1 MISFLTGS
9 LGIIYFIAALVCLFI
24 FTVSIIT
31 LLPIRLE
38 KDKIIRLIYVA
49 TFSSVL
55 FYLFLY
61 PLSKEK
67 SIIEK
72 YIYNAIYCNLEIIYT
87 YPSDPSDKLDAEIF
101 SKFKELEV
109 YHRKLNCPSKS
120 PLISLE
126 TRITNTDGVVLTST
140 IFLFILSI
148 IAVFLTR
155 KYSVCLYYFT
165 EKVIKKLFN
174 KI

>member
-1 MISFLTGS
+1 MGS

-31 LLPIRLE
+31 SLPIRLE

-67 SIIEK
+67 SILEK
-72 YIYNAIYCNLEIIYT
+72 YIYNAIYCNFEIIYT
-87 YPSDPSDKLDAEIF
+87 YPSDKLDAEIF

-126 TRITNTDGVVLTST
+126 TRITDTRGVVLVST

-148 IAVFLTR
+148 IAVFFTR

-165 EKVIKKLFN
+165 EKIIKKLFK

>member
-1 MISFLTGS
+1 MISFFAGF
-9 LGIIYFIAALVCLFI
+9 LGIFYSIAVLICLFV
-24 FTVSIIT
+24 FTVLIIT
-31 LLPIRLE
+31 SLPTRLE
-38 KDKIIRLIYVA
+38 KDKIIRLIYV
-49 TFSSVL
+49 TVCSLVL

-67 SIIEK
+67 SIVEK
-72 YIYNAIYCNLEIIYT
+72 YIYNATYCNLEIIYT
-87 YPSDPSDKLDAEIF
+87 YPDDEIH
-101 SKFKELEV
+101 SAFKELKAL
-109 YHRKLNCPSKS
+109 YRKLHCPSKS

-126 TRITNTDGVVLTST
+126 TRITDQRGVVLAST

-148 IAVFLTR
+148 IVVFLTR

-165 EKVIKKLFN
+165 EKIIKKLFN